1 MGSMEQVMADE
12 AGARSSSSAT
22 WMVWVAGAAVVLS
35 ALALF
40 GGILAHFLG
49 YALASLLAFTLIALF
64 RRRSV
69 EISANAGV
77 GVPRWI
83 NFTAV
88 SVLIVGFLVAI
99 AQSWVIASYFS

>member
-1 MGSMEQVMADE
+1 MEQVMAGE
-12 AGARSSSSAT
+12 AGARVSSSAT
-22 WMVWVAGAAVVLS
+22 WMVWAASGAVVLG

-40 GGILAHFLG
+40 GGIIAHFLG

-69 EISANAGV
+69 EVSASAGV
-77 GVPRWI
+77 GVPHWI
-83 NFTAV
+83 NVIAV
-88 SVLIVGFLVAI
+88 CVLVVGFGVAI